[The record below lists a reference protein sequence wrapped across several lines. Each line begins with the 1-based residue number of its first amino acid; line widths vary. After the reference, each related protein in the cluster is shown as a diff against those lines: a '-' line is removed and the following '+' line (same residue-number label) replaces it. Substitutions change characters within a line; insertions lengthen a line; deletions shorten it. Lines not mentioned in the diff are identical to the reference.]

1 MHKTQVFLKVTK
13 SQNLRGEVRMPR
25 SKTHSFRALI
35 LASLAHGISFVRNP
49 KLSGDWHE
57 AVKAMRMYGAKIE
70 EIEKNVF
77 RVEGVGG
84 NAQTPAD
91 VINVNNSGTMLF
103 FVAGVAAACPG
114 WSVITGDE
122 SIRTLRKIS
131 KNLFEPFQAL
141 GVEIIS
147 TKNDGMAP
155 LAIKGKVNGGVAH
168 MDGVGCQP
176 VFSVLIASA
185 LSEKPV
191 EVFARRPGERAY
203 IDLLLY
209 WFRKVGLRYE
219 NVAHQHEHYTF
230 PGNKPPQAFDAE
242 IPFEWSVPAYPL
254 LAAILTPR
262 SEIAVCGMNWED
274 PYGDKQVIAA
284 LQNMGA
290 DITIDGDALTAR
302 TSELHGIEVDM
313 NDLPD
318 QVPTIAVAACFA
330 KGKTIIKN
338 AVTARWKECDRIAA
352 ICKELSKMGAKVIEK
367 EDGLIIDQD
376 GTWKLHA
383 AQLDGYYDHRMVLS
397 LALAAMQV
405 EGETYISDAQM
416 VEKSFETF
424 IPDMIKIGANFELVE
439 KMP

>member
-1 MHKTQVFLKVTK
+1 MQKTNVFLKVTK
-13 SQNLRGEVRMPR
+13 SRNLKGTVGMPR

-35 LASLAHGISFVRNP
+35 LASLADGISFVRNP
-49 KLSGDWHE
+49 KLSGDWYE

-84 NAQTPAD
+84 NVQTPAD

-122 SIRTLRKIS
+122 SIRMLRQIS
-131 KNLFEPFQAL
+131 QKLFQPFQEL
-141 GVEIIS
+141 GVEIVS

-155 LAIKGKVNGGVAH
+155 LIIRGKVNGGVAH
-168 MDGVGCQP
+168 MDGIGCQP

-185 LSEKPV
+185 FSEKPV
-191 EVFARRPGERAY
+191 EIFVRNPGERAY

-209 WFRKVGLRYE
+209 WFRKAGLQYE
-219 NVAHQHEHYTF
+219 NVDNKHEHYIF
-230 PGNKPPQAFDAE
+230 PGNKPPQALDVE
-242 IPFEWSVPAYPL
+242 IPLEWSAPSYPL
-254 LAAILTPR
+254 LAAVLTPN
-262 SEIAVCGMNWED
+262 SEITVKGMNWED
-274 PYGDKQVIAA
+274 PYGDKQVITV
-284 LQNMGA
+284 LRDMGA

-302 TSELHGIEVDM
+302 TSDLRGIEIDM

-338 AVTARWKECDRIAA
+338 ALTARWKECDRIAA
-352 ICKELSKMGAKVIEK
+352 VTKELSKMGAKVLEK

-383 AQLDGYYDHRMVLS
+383 ARVNGYYDHRMVLS
-397 LALAAMQV
+397 FAVAGMQI
-405 EGETYISDAQM
+405 EGETLISDAQM
-416 VEKSFETF
+416 AEKSFENF
-424 IPDMIKIGANFELVE
+424 IPDMLNVGAKFELVE
-439 KMP
+439 G